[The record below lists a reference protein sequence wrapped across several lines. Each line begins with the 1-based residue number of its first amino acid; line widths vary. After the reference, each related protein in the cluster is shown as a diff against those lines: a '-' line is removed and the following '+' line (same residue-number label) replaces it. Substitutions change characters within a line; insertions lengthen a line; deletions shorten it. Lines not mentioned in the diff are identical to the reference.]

1 MSNPQPGVMPAEPTP
16 EGVMPSPEP
25 TDGRDAL
32 IEKLR
37 KFEREAQP
45 QLKELERLRAA
56 QEKAKREA
64 LSEAERISADLSAA
78 AAERDR
84 IATEHASL
92 GERHTALTTQ
102 VEKLIKAQLAEL
114 PEHIRELAPSGD
126 DLAMR
131 LEWIA
136 KARKAAAPTTPGTS
150 PGPRGTG
157 AQVFGAP
164 NPADLIAQKRASIGG
179 L

>member
-1 MSNPQPGVMPAEPTP
+1 MSDPQPGVMPAEPTP
-16 EGVMPSPEP
+16 EGVTPSPEP

-78 AAERDR
+78 TAERDR
-84 IATEHASL
+84 LATEHASL
-92 GERHTALTTQ
+92 GERHTALAAQ
-102 VEKLIKAQLAEL
+102 VEKLVKAQLAEL
-114 PEHIRELAPSGD
+114 PEQIRELAPSGD
-126 DLAMR
+126 DLAAR

-136 KARKAAAPTTPGTS
+136 KAKKAAAPTSPGTPS
-150 PGPRGTG
+150 GPRGTG
-157 AQVFGAP
+157 AQALVQP
-164 NPADLIAQKRASIGG
+164 NQADLLAQKRRQIGS